1 MDACHLL
8 LGRPWQYNRVAKH
21 DGKKNTYSFMF
32 DNMNIVLLPSKEVE
46 PKPTK
51 GDSENLFVRKEF
63 VDEMFACKVVL
74 VLMGKES
81 IREKWY

>member
-8 LGRPWQYNRVAKH
+8 LGSPWQYNRVAKH
-21 DGKKNTYSFMF
+21 DGKITYSLMF
-32 DNMNIVLLPSKEVE
+32 DNMKIVLLPNKEVE

-51 GDSENLFVRKEF
+51 GDSENRLVRKEF
-63 VDEMFACKVVL
+63 VDEMFACRVVL

-81 IREKWY
+81 IREELY